1 MGARDH
7 QALRPAPLLLCSRN
21 AGSLSGRSHGSAGVG
36 ASLATTSVTPVKPP
50 PSSPRHD
57 PPDGAQARIKQ
68 AADPGLKL
76 PGRALAGPCRLF
88 ANGAA
93 APGPWW
99 VASEARAKR
108 DYLER
113 LPAFTQAASSSWA
126 GRASSLAECLAPP
139 VRDHLI
145 PECEIELWAGGAPQP

>member
-1 MGARDH
+1 MIRLMARRL
-7 QALRPAPLLLCSRN
+7 ASSKPLIQDSSFPEGLLPVRVACSPTEPLPRSVV
-21 AGSLSGRSHGSAGVG
+21 GSVGSA
-36 ASLATTSVTPVKPP
+36 
-50 PSSPRHD
+50 
-57 PPDGAQARIKQ
+57 
-68 AADPGLKL
+68 
-76 PGRALAGPCRLF
+76 C
-88 ANGAA
+88 
-93 APGPWW
+93 
-99 VASEARAKR
+99 AKR